1 MRILV
6 TGADGQMGHA
16 LTRAASTARGW
27 EWHFHGRDMLD
38 VTDREGV
45 EQTFRF
51 LQPDVVI
58 NAAAYTAV
66 DLAESE
72 PDKAMSL
79 NRDAVAILAEV
90 TKSIGAHFIHFSTDY
105 VYDNGQCTPYLETDP
120 VRPASV
126 YAASKLAGEKEA
138 LARNPRTTIL
148 RVSWLYGPVK
158 NNFMQTILRLAASQD
173 EIRVVNDQIGSPTYT
188 LDLAEAVSR
197 LVGKIAEGVDAQQI
211 SGLFNYSNEG
221 VASWYDFA
229 VAIVRGVGSSCSVI
243 PIATEDYPTAA
254 HRPSYSVMHKG
265 KIKQLLGMDIPHWQ
279 DALRRC
285 LKSREI

>member
-16 LTRAASTARGW
+16 LMRVTSAAKGR

-38 VTDREGV
+38 VTDRECV
-45 EQTFRF
+45 ERTIRF

-72 PDKAMSL
+72 PDKAMYL
-79 NRDAVAILAEV
+79 NRDAVAILADV
-90 TKSIGAHFIHFSTDY
+90 TKMIGAHFIHFSTDY

-126 YAASKLAGEKEA
+126 YAASKLAGEQEA
-138 LARNPRTTIL
+138 LVRNPRTTIL

-158 NNFMQTILRLAASQD
+158 NNFMQTILRLAESQN
-173 EIRVVNDQIGSPTYT
+173 EIRVIYDQIGSPTYT
-188 LDLAEAVSR
+188 LDLAEAVTR
-197 LVGKIAEGVDAQQI
+197 LVSKIAEDVETERICGI
-211 SGLFNYSNEG
+211 FNYSNEG

-229 VAIVRGVGSSCSVI
+229 VAIVKGVGSPCNVI

-265 KIKQLLGMDIPHWQ
+265 KIKNLLGMDIPHWQ

-285 LKSREI
+285 LKSR